1 MMPAAAEGRAPA
13 DGHASKQQLLLL
25 RLLLVLAV
33 HGAAR

>member
-1 MMPAAAEGRAPA
+1 MVPAAAQGRAPA

-25 RLLLVLAV
+25 LLLVLAV